1 MQNGIVVR
9 SILKSIDSPII
20 DVAQDIKKCLNLKG
34 ADVLQG
40 MEIVLFN
47 AISQY
52 FYTNF
57 NSEEVFNDLYQSF
70 YADLIKLG
78 ELEIEDYQ
86 RFQDVMK
93 LLDVLMKILEQN
105 YSVKYNLALC

>member
-20 DVAQDIKKCLNLKG
+20 EVAQDIKKRLNLKG

-57 NSEEVFNDLYQSF
+57 NSEEVFNDLYQSL
-70 YADLIKLG
+70 YAELIKL
-78 ELEIEDYQ
+78 EALEIEDYQ
-86 RFQDVMK
+86 RYQDVIK

-105 YSVKYNLALC
+105 

>member
-20 DVAQDIKKCLNLKG
+20 EVAQDIKKRLNLKG

-57 NSEEVFNDLYQSF
+57 NSEEVFNDLYQSL
-70 YADLIKLG
+70 YAELIKL
-78 ELEIEDYQ
+78 EALEIEDYQ
-86 RFQDVMK
+86 RYQDVIK

-105 YSVKYNLALC
+105 YYFQYNL

>member
-20 DVAQDIKKCLNLKG
+20 EVAQDIKKRLNLKG

-57 NSEEVFNDLYQSF
+57 NSEEVFNDLYQSL
-70 YADLIKLG
+70 YAELIKL
-78 ELEIEDYQ
+78 EALEIEDYQ
-86 RFQDVMK
+86 RYQDVIK

-105 YSVKYNLALC
+105 YSFQYNL